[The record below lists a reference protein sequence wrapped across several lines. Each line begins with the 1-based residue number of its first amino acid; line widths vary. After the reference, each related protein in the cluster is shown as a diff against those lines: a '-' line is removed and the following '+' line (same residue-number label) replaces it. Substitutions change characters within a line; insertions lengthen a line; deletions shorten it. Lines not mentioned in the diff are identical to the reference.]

1 MRKRIE
7 NEEKMG
13 ERIVPGKCREKMW
26 GGDVGK
32 TRVLKK
38 MVGSNVQCTAYRIE
52 CRKNLPV

>member
-26 GGDVGK
+26 GGGMSE
-32 TRVLKK
+32 RL
-38 MVGSNVQCTAYRIE
+38 E
-52 CRKNLPV
+52 C